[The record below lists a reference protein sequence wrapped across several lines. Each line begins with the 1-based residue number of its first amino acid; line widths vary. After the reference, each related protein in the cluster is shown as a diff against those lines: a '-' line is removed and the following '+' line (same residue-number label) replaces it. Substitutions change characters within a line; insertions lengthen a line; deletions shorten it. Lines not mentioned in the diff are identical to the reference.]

1 MIWLVDYIDP
11 HNETTDCIVVEA
23 DSHDNAY
30 TLAVGEL
37 KSLKISKRYILK
49 IEKF

>member
-1 MIWLVDYIDP
+1 MIWIVDYIDP
-11 HNETTDCIVVEA
+11 HNETANCIVVEA
-23 DSHDNAY
+23 DSHDDAY
-30 TLAVGEL
+30 DIAVGEL